1 MFENGLRPA
10 SIYTFKHV
18 FNAFCVLGTVLG
30 ARAASQDGRA
40 SVGVSEGPSSG
51 RSQQLRIIIT
61 SKNKEHPS
69 ISHYICY
76 SKPSRFV

>member
-10 SIYTFKHV
+10 SIYTFKHL

-40 SVGVSEGPSSG
+40 SWGCQRAPRRAGGDVLLEFSALVGC
-51 RSQQLRIIIT
+51 T
-61 SKNKEHPS
+61 
-69 ISHYICY
+69 
-76 SKPSRFV
+76 